1 MQKEIIEKCI
11 DKLETWVEKNDYK
24 SYEPFDGLSSFLRPL
39 TFNNIFAERILQQ
52 FVRQTP
58 VNIRPI
64 IGIKPLEST
73 KGRGFMAWGYLKQ
86 YKRKKLESYLRK
98 TEDCLDWLISNKAPG
113 HDKPCWGNSFD
124 FTSRAGKLPKHEPI
138 IVWTSLIGQTFL
150 DVYEETSKKKYLTTA
165 EDICKWILELPREKT
180 DKGTCISYVKF
191 TQSSIHN
198 SNMLGAAMLARTA
211 SIINDKNM
219 AKVAKEAIEYS
230 CSRQRNDG
238 SWYYGEGNQTHWI
251 DNFHTGYNLDSLF
264 MYIKYS
270 KDEEYRKNLLNGMN
284 YYSNNFFKSDGMPKY
299 YNNRTYPIDIQ
310 CASQAIDTLTLLSD
324 VDEKMKMFAEKT
336 IEWTIHNMFDKK
348 GYFYFRKLPIITNK
362 TPMLHWGQATMYKA
376 LTHYMSKIN
385 Q

>member
-1 MQKEIIEKCI
+1 MQKEVIEKCI
-11 DKLETWVEKNDYK
+11 DKLEAWVEKNNYK

-39 TFNNIFAERILQQ
+39 TFNNTFAERLLQQ

-64 IGIKPLEST
+64 IGIRPLEST

-86 YKRKKLESYLRK
+86 YKRKKQEIYLKK
-98 TEDCLDWLISNKAPG
+98 TEDCLEWLVSNKAPG
-113 HDKPCWGNSFD
+113 HDKPCWGNNFD

-150 DVYEETSKKKYLTTA
+150 DVYEETSKKKYLTIA
-165 EDICKWILELPREKT
+165 EDICKWILDLPRERT

-211 SIINDKNM
+211 SIVNDRNM
-219 AKVAKEAIEYS
+219 TKVAKEAIEYS
-230 CSRQRNDG
+230 CSRQRGDG

-264 MYIKYS
+264 IYIKYS
-270 KDEEYRKNLLNGMN
+270 KDEEYKKNLLNGIN
-284 YYSNNFFKSDGMPKY
+284 YYTNNFFKSDGMPKY
-299 YNNRTYPIDIQ
+299 YNNRTFPIDIQ

-324 VDEKMKMFAEKT
+324 VDEKMKMMAEKT

-348 GYFYFRKLPIITNK
+348 GYFYFRKLPMITNK

-376 LTHYMSKIN
+376 LTHYMSK
-385 Q
+385 

>member
-11 DKLETWVEKNDYK
+11 DKLETWVEKKDYK
-24 SYEPFDGLSSFLRPL
+24 SYEPFDGLSSFLRPI
-39 TFNNIFAERILQQ
+39 TFNSIFAERLLQQ
-52 FVRQTP
+52 FVRQIP

-86 YKRKKLESYLRK
+86 YKRKKQEIYLKK
-98 TEDCLDWLISNKAPG
+98 TEDCLDWLILNKAPG

-138 IVWTSLIGQTFL
+138 IVWTSLIGQIFL
-150 DVYEETSKKKYLTTA
+150 DVYEETGKKKYLTTA
-165 EDICKWILELPREKT
+165 EDICKWILDLPREKT
-180 DKGTCISYVKF
+180 DRGTCISYVKF

-211 SIINDKNM
+211 SIINDRNM
-219 AKVAKEAIEYS
+219 QKIAKEAMEYS
-230 CSRQRNDG
+230 CSRQRSDG

-251 DNFHTGYNLDSLF
+251 DNFHTGYNLDSL
-264 MYIKYS
+264 YVYLKYS
-270 KDEEYRKNLLNGMN
+270 KDNDYNKNLLNGMN
-284 YYSNNFFKSDGMPKY
+284 YYTNNFFKSDGTPKY

-310 CASQAIDTLTLLSD
+310 CASQAIDTLALLSE
-324 VDEKMKMFAEKT
+324 VDGKMKTLAEKT
-336 IEWTIHNMFDKK
+336 IEWTINNMFDKR

-376 LTHYMSKIN
+376 LTHYMSKN
-385 Q
+385 V